1 VPARRDRL
9 DRQAPEILPNTID
22 AGTNGAPP
30 RAEGGVLS
38 CHKKHGEAYC
48 AQRSLRMYS
57 PFDNIA
63 FDIAREIAR
72 QLDGGKS
79 GRRVYTAI
87 RHTFP
92 TATRADLKQAGRI
105 VRERWEML
113 AEADLEA
120 GKGLTKP
127 TAEALFPE
135 PDKTRS

>member
-1 VPARRDRL
+1 VDRGTH
-9 DRQAPEILPNTID
+9 QAGEDEIGP
-22 AGTNGAPP
+22 
-30 RAEGGVLS
+30 
-38 CHKKHGEAYC
+38 GEEAKMT
-48 AQRSLRMYS
+48 RT
-57 PFDNIA
+57 PNIA

-79 GRRVYTAI
+79 GRRVYAAI

-92 TATRADLKQAGRI
+92 TATRAELKRAGRI